1 MSKLDGRELKDKDR
15 DKRITQMRRDAEA
28 HARKIMEFR
37 ARAERISRDLE
48 GREHSDSAELLRED
62 RAR

>member
-1 MSKLDGRELKDKDR
+1 MSKLDERALKGKEDDGAESR
-15 DKRITQMRRDAEA
+15 DDGE
-28 HARKIMEFR
+28 HARKMTEFR

>member
-1 MSKLDGRELKDKDR
+1 MSKLDERALKGKEEHC
-15 DKRITQMRRDAEA
+15 AEA
-28 HARKIMEFR
+28 RDEGEHAQKMAEFR

>member
-1 MSKLDGRELKDKDR
+1 MSKLDERALKNK
-15 DKRITQMRRDAEA
+15 QGHCAEA
-28 HARKIMEFR
+28 RDDSTHAQKMAEFR
-37 ARAERISRDLE
+37 ARAERISRELE

>member
-1 MSKLDGRELKDKDR
+1 MPKLDERALKSKE
-15 DKRITQMRRDAEA
+15 RRGAEA
-28 HARKIMEFR
+28 RDDGTHAQKMAEFR